1 MDSREC
7 TTEGKGIIRE
17 KNTKECV
24 DQREGKTNHHDL
36 KKENATNAE
45 DTRLWRRRKDIEKT
59 CKDDECMQSISES
72 SDDTFI
78 DDSHDEHPFSSESD
92 DDKHSVVS
100 FIVI

>member
-59 CKDDECMQSISES
+59 CKDDECMQSIS
-72 SDDTFI
+72 
-78 DDSHDEHPFSSESD
+78 DEHPFSSESD